1 MPVTVSTIA
10 DPLGTKLVID
20 VECNATAE
28 AAVTAG
34 ATTIYAVE
42 CDNTANSTVP
52 SYVKLL
58 DAASVTVGG
67 ASGSDPTLLLRVGA
81 GLKETYVFGTG
92 LPFTTNLTFWAVK
105 SPYSNT
111 SDDSNAAVSPAS
123 AVIVKI
129 LCT

>member
-1 MPVTVSTIA
+1 MAVTVSTIA

-20 VECNATAE
+20 NEADATAE
-28 AAVTAG
+28 PAVTAG

-58 DAASVTVGG
+58 DAAQATVGTT
-67 ASGSDPTLLLRVGA
+67 DPTMVLRVGA
-81 GLKETYVFGTG
+81 GLKETYVFGSG

-105 SPYSNT
+105 SPFSLT
-111 SDDSNAAVSPAS
+111 GDDSDAAVSPAS

>member
-58 DAASVTVGG
+58 DDCWWCFRVGPNTI
-67 ASGSDPTLLLRVGA
+67 ASGWCRTKR
-81 GLKETYVFGTG
+81 
-92 LPFTTNLTFWAVK
+92 NICFW
-105 SPYSNT
+105 NRT
-111 SDDSNAAVSPAS
+111 S
-123 AVIVKI
+123 IHY
-129 LCT
+129 